1 LDADP
6 SATREAETSCPA
18 LASSVATWITGS
30 SGLSQGWISSSS
42 GAAATVVGGIT
53 IGGGMGIGGCA
64 ATGGGGMGIGG
75 CAATGGGGMGT
86 GGCAATGGGMGS
98 GCWTAAAGGSAL
110 GAVTVNEMPSG
121 TLNGWAGGAGTG

>member
-64 ATGGGGMGIGG
+64 ATGGGGMG
-75 CAATGGGGMGT
+75 T